1 MVARAA
7 SLALIVATTSL
18 VGGCGENRA
27 LTGPVVASE
36 SQRDGT
42 GALVVD
48 LLEEILEVDR
58 GNGTTAV
65 ATGGGHFIDV
75 QVPGIDWQFAFTA
88 VQQDPSGEADGR
100 YHYIGSLEGL
110 AIDFRAKVT
119 CMMADPTTGRAWIGG
134 VITSNESQHPLFTGA
149 IHQVGRPTW
158 FRVADYGE
166 GADAPKPDRATRI
179 FFTGSGGFT
188 SAEVFCASGFWP
200 ILDGVE
206 RITSQL
212 MNGNIQVK
220 P

>member
-7 SLALIVATTSL
+7 SLALIVATASP

-27 LTGPVVASE
+27 LTGPSIAPRE
-36 SQRDGT
+36 ATRDRT
-42 GALVVD
+42 AD
-48 LLEEILEVDR
+48 LLEEGFEVDR

-65 ATGGGHFIDV
+65 ASGGGHFIDV
-75 QVPGIDWQFAFTA
+75 QLPGIEWQFAFTA
-88 VQQDPSGEADGR
+88 VQRDPSGDAAGR
-100 YHYIGSLEGL
+100 YHYLGSLDGL
-110 AIDFRAKVT
+110 TIDFRARVT

-134 VITSNESQHPLFTGA
+134 VVTSNESQHPLFTGA
-149 IHQVGRPTW
+149 IHQVGQPTW

-206 RITSQL
+206 RITSPL
-212 MNGNIQVK
+212 MNGNVQVK